1 MALSVNDFTAGT
13 VITASAMNTN
23 FATIENYVNSSP
35 GLAALT
41 GATFSGLLTANGGIT
56 ATGTTGVATFT
67 ASGTATIGG
76 VVDITDTTDASDAT
90 GDTGA
95 LRCEG
100 GASIAKKLYV
110 GTDLD
115 VDGTTNLDVVDIDG
129 AVNIAADLTFAGAV
143 SGANPIAK
151 MTYVASGSSSLA
163 SHTRTNSPAIFV
175 NASGSNPTSPT
186 TGDIWIGF

>member
-1 MALSVNDFTAGT
+1 MALTVNDFQAGT

-76 VVDITDTTDASDAT
+76 VVDITDTTDSSDAT

-115 VDGTTNLDVVDIDG
+115 VDGTTNLDTVDVDG
-129 AVNIAADLTFAGAV
+129 NFTLDGNVAGANSITRIAYSH
-143 SGANPIAK
+143 SGAA
-151 MTYVASGSSSLA
+151 TVASNQV
-163 SHTRTNSPAIFV
+163 NSTPTIFV
-175 NASGSNPTSPT
+175 CTSEPTATSN
-186 TGDIWIGF
+186 GDIWIDIS

>member
-41 GATFSGLLTANGGIT
+41 GATFSGLITANGGIT
-56 ATGTTGVATFT
+56 VAGTTTVAAVT
-67 ASGTATIGG
+67 ASGI
-76 VVDITDTTDASDAT
+76 VDITNTTDASDDS

-143 SGANPIAK
+143 SGSNSVTRIAYSHSGAA
-151 MTYVASGSSSLA
+151 TVASNQVN
-163 SHTRTNSPAIFV
+163 TTPTIFV
-175 NASGSNPTSPT
+175 CTSEPTATSN
-186 TGDIWIGF
+186 GDIWIDIS

>member
-41 GATFSGLLTANGGIT
+41 GATFSGLITANGGIT
-56 ATGTTGVATFT
+56 AAGTTTVAAMY
-67 ASGTATIGG
+67 ASGI
-76 VVDITDTTDASDAT
+76 VNITNTTDASDDS

-129 AVNIAADLTFAGAV
+129 TVNMAADVTINAQVLGSNSIPIV
-143 SGANPIAK
+143 YYNGSGAAGDAQKVNDTPQ
-151 MTYVASGSSSLA
+151 
-163 SHTRTNSPAIFV
+163 IFV
-175 NASGSNPTSPT
+175 CTATPSFNLAD
-186 TGDIWIGF
+186 GDIWIDIS

>member
-41 GATFSGLLTANGGIT
+41 GATFSGLVTANGGIT
-56 ATGTTGVATFT
+56 AAGTTTVATLT
-67 ASGTATIGG
+67 ASGI
-76 VVDITDTTDASDAT
+76 VDVTNTTDASDAT

-115 VDGTTNLDVVDIDG
+115 VDGTTNLDAVDVDG
-129 AVNIAADLTFAGAV
+129 NFTLDGNVAGANSITRIAYSH
-143 SGANPIAK
+143 SGAA
-151 MTYVASGSSSLA
+151 TVASNQV
-163 SHTRTNSPAIFV
+163 NSTPTIFV
-175 NASGSNPTSPT
+175 CTSEPTATSN
-186 TGDIWIGF
+186 GDIWIDIS

>member
-76 VVDITDTTDASDAT
+76 VVDITDTTDSSDAT

-129 AVNIAADLTFAGAV
+129 TVNMAADVTINAQVLGSNSIPIV
-143 SGANPIAK
+143 YYNGSGAAGDAQKVNDTPQ
-151 MTYVASGSSSLA
+151 
-163 SHTRTNSPAIFV
+163 IFV
-175 NASGSNPTSPT
+175 CTATPSFNLAD
-186 TGDIWIGF
+186 GDIWIDIS

>member
-110 GTDLD
+110 GT
-115 VDGTTNLDVVDIDG
+115 TNLDVVDIDG

-143 SGANPIAK
+143 SGSNSVTRIAYSHSGAA
-151 MTYVASGSSSLA
+151 TVASNQVN
-163 SHTRTNSPAIFV
+163 TTPTIFV
-175 NASGSNPTSPT
+175 CTSEPTATSN
-186 TGDIWIGF
+186 GDIWIDIS

>member
-1 MALSVNDFTAGT
+1 MALSVNDFTAGD

-41 GATFSGLLTANGGIT
+41 GATFSGLVTANGGIT
-56 ATGTTGVATFT
+56 AAGTTTVAALT
-67 ASGTATIGG
+67 ASGI
-76 VVDITDTTDASDAT
+76 VDVTNTTDASDAT

-115 VDGTTNLDVVDIDG
+115 VDGTTNLDAVDVDG
-129 AVNIAADLTFAGAV
+129 NFTLDGNVAGANSITRIAYSH
-143 SGANPIAK
+143 SGAA
-151 MTYVASGSSSLA
+151 TVASNQV
-163 SHTRTNSPAIFV
+163 NSTPTIFV
-175 NASGSNPTSPT
+175 CTSEPTATSN
-186 TGDIWIGF
+186 GDIWIDIS

>member
-56 ATGTTGVATFT
+56 AAGTTTVAALT
-67 ASGTATIGG
+67 ASGI
-76 VVDITDTTDASDAT
+76 VDVTNTTDSSDAT

-115 VDGTTNLDVVDIDG
+115 VDGTTNLDAVDVDG
-129 AVNIAADLTFAGAV
+129 NFTLDGNVAGANSITRIAYSH
-143 SGANPIAK
+143 SGAA
-151 MTYVASGSSSLA
+151 TVSSNQV
-163 SHTRTNSPAIFV
+163 NSTPTIFV
-175 NASGSNPTSPT
+175 CTSEPTATSN
-186 TGDIWIGF
+186 GDIWIDIS

>member
-41 GATFSGLLTANGGIT
+41 GATFSGLVTANGGIT
-56 ATGTTGVATFT
+56 AAGTTTVAALT
-67 ASGTATIGG
+67 ASGI
-76 VVDITDTTDASDAT
+76 VDVTNTTDASDAT

-115 VDGTTNLDVVDIDG
+115 VDGTTNLDAVDVDG
-129 AVNIAADLTFAGAV
+129 NFTLDGNVAGANSITRIAYSH
-143 SGANPIAK
+143 SGAA
-151 MTYVASGSSSLA
+151 TVASNQV
-163 SHTRTNSPAIFV
+163 NSTPTIFV
-175 NASGSNPTSPT
+175 CTSEPTATSN
-186 TGDIWIGF
+186 GDIWIDIS

>member
-1 MALSVNDFTAGT
+1 MTLSVNDFTAGD

-41 GATFSGLLTANGGIT
+41 GATFSGLVTANGGIT
-56 ATGTTGVATFT
+56 AAGTTTVAALT
-67 ASGTATIGG
+67 ASGI
-76 VVDITDTTDASDAT
+76 VDVTNTTDASDAT

-115 VDGTTNLDVVDIDG
+115 VDGTTNLDAVDVDG
-129 AVNIAADLTFAGAV
+129 NFTLDGNVAGANSITRIAYSH
-143 SGANPIAK
+143 SGAA
-151 MTYVASGSSSLA
+151 TVASNQV
-163 SHTRTNSPAIFV
+163 NSTPTIFV
-175 NASGSNPTSPT
+175 CTSEPTATSN
-186 TGDIWIGF
+186 GDIWIDIS

>member
-35 GLAALT
+35 GLATLT

-143 SGANPIAK
+143 SGSNSVTRIAYSHSGAA
-151 MTYVASGSSSLA
+151 TVASNQVN
-163 SHTRTNSPAIFV
+163 TTPTIFV
-175 NASGSNPTSPT
+175 CTSEPTATSN
-186 TGDIWIGF
+186 GDIWIDIS

>member
-1 MALSVNDFTAGT
+1 MALTVNDFQAGT

-143 SGANPIAK
+143 SGSNSVTRIAYSHSGAA
-151 MTYVASGSSSLA
+151 TVASNQVN
-163 SHTRTNSPAIFV
+163 TTPTIFV
-175 NASGSNPTSPT
+175 CTSEPTATSN
-186 TGDIWIGF
+186 GDIWIDIS

>member
-13 VITASAMNTN
+13 GITASAMNTN

-143 SGANPIAK
+143 SGSNSVTRIAYSHSGAA
-151 MTYVASGSSSLA
+151 TVASNQVN
-163 SHTRTNSPAIFV
+163 TTPTIFV
-175 NASGSNPTSPT
+175 CTSEPTATSN
-186 TGDIWIGF
+186 GDIWIDIS

>member
-23 FATIENYVNSSP
+23 FATIENYVNTSP

-41 GATFSGLLTANGGIT
+41 GATFSGLITANGGIT
-56 ATGTTGVATFT
+56 ASGTTTVATVT
-67 ASGTATIGG
+67 ASGI
-76 VVDITDTTDASDAT
+76 VDVTNTTDASDAT

-100 GASIAKKLYV
+100 GVSIAKKLYV

-115 VDGTTNLDVVDIDG
+115 VDGTTNLDAVDVDG
-129 AVNIAADLTFAGAV
+129 DFTLDGNVAGANSITRIAYSD
-143 SGANPIAK
+143 SGAA
-151 MTYVASGSSSLA
+151 TVASNQV
-163 SHTRTNSPAIFV
+163 NSTPTIFV
-175 NASGSNPTSPT
+175 CTSEPTATSN
-186 TGDIWIGF
+186 GDIWIDIS

>member
-35 GLAALT
+35 GLGALT
-41 GATFSGLLTANGGIT
+41 GATFSGLVTANGGIT
-56 ATGTTGVATFT
+56 RAGTTTVVALT
-67 ASGTATIGG
+67 ASGI
-76 VVDITDTTDASDAT
+76 VDVTNTTDASDAT

-115 VDGTTNLDVVDIDG
+115 VDGTTNLDAVDVDG
-129 AVNIAADLTFAGAV
+129 NFTLDGNVAGANSITRIAYSHS
-143 SGANPIAK
+143 SGRYCCK
-151 MTYVASGSSSLA
+151 
-163 SHTRTNSPAIFV
+163 
-175 NASGSNPTSPT
+175 
-186 TGDIWIGF
+186 